1 MSDGEPS
8 SIKRLTRCAA
18 RAPALSKRYED
29 RVEARFDFAVY
40 GTRFAAHHF
49 LIQSVKNP
57 KYCVVPRKQLR
68 DIGTLSVSEI
78 NLMSQRLCFA
88 NPSE

>member
-40 GTRFAAHHF
+40 GTRFAAHQF
-49 LIQSVKNP
+49 FYGRRLSNFSA
-57 KYCVVPRKQLR
+57 YCVAPRKRLDLR
-68 DIGTLSVSEI
+68 K
-78 NLMSQRLCFA
+78 
-88 NPSE
+88 

>member
-18 RAPALSKRYED
+18 RAPALSKMYED

-40 GTRFAAHHF
+40 GSRFAAHFYF
-49 LIQSVKNP
+49 L
-57 KYCVVPRKQLR
+57 L
-68 DIGTLSVSEI
+68 G
-78 NLMSQRLCFA
+78 
-88 NPSE
+88 